1 MMEWW
6 NNDTNK
12 TNPNFLAQYS
22 NIPVVQHSSSQ
33 PTLPIFQYS
42 KKVFMFKRVRYL
54 FVKELIQVLRDK
66 RLRITLIFPPIF
78 QLIVFG
84 YAANLDV
91 KNINTA
97 VRDLDQT
104 VESRELINRFGSS
117 KYFNIISYPQTPKE
131 IEALI
136 KKGDIILSIE
146 IPSDFSRKLKKG
158 DTATVQIILDGT
170 ESNTAMISLG
180 YLGRILSEYSTMIM
194 IKRLNRQGMVGF
206 EEAGVELEHRIWFN
220 PNAESRLF
228 YVPGV
233 IASIAF
239 LLPIILTAQAIVRER
254 EIGTLEQ
261 IMVTPI
267 RSWELMLGKTLP
279 FAMIGLADA
288 IMIALI
294 GVFWFEVPLRGNP
307 FILLLGSVFF
317 LMSSVGIGLFISTI
331 SSTQQQAQ
339 ISTFFFMMPAFILS
353 GFAFPLENMP
363 EWLQYITYA
372 NPLRYF
378 LIIIRGVFLKG
389 NGLDILW
396 PQMLALVI
404 LGGLTI
410 FLSSMR
416 FQKRLK

>member
-1 MMEWW
+1 
-6 NNDTNK
+6 
-12 TNPNFLAQYS
+12 
-22 NIPVVQHSSSQ
+22 
-33 PTLPIFQYS
+33 
-42 KKVFMFKRVRYL
+42 MFKRVRFL
-54 FVKELIQVLRDK
+54 FFKELIQVLRDK

-97 VRDLDQT
+97 IRDLDQS

-136 KKGDIILSIE
+136 KKGDVILSIE
-146 IPSDFSRKLKKG
+146 IPNDFSRKLKKG
-158 DTATVQIILDGT
+158 DTAIVQIILDGT
-170 ESNTAMISLG
+170 ESNTAMIALG

-254 EIGTLEQ
+254 EMGTLEQ

-279 FAMIGLADA
+279 FAMIGLLDA

-307 FILLLGSVFF
+307 FILLLGSILF

-363 EWLQYITYA
+363 EWLQMITYA

-396 PQMLALVI
+396 PEMLALAI

-410 FLSSMR
+410 LLSSLR

>member
-1 MMEWW
+1 
-6 NNDTNK
+6 
-12 TNPNFLAQYS
+12 
-22 NIPVVQHSSSQ
+22 
-33 PTLPIFQYS
+33 
-42 KKVFMFKRVRYL
+42 MFKRVRFL

-91 KNINTA
+91 KHINTA
-97 VRDLDQT
+97 VRDLDRS
-104 VESRELINRFGSS
+104 VESRELITRFGSS
-117 KYFNIISYPQTPKE
+117 KYFDIISYPQTPKE

-136 KKGDIILSIE
+136 KKGDVILSIE
-146 IPSDFSRKLKKG
+146 IPSDFSKKLKKG
-158 DTATVQIILDGT
+158 NTAAVQIILDGT
-170 ESNTAMISLG
+170 ESNTAMIALG
-180 YLGRILSEYSTMIM
+180 YVSRILTEYSTTIM

-206 EEAGVELEHRIWFN
+206 EEAGVELEQRIWFN

-239 LLPIILTAQAIVRER
+239 LIPIILTAQAIVRER

-267 RSWELMLGKTLP
+267 RSWELMVGKTLP
-279 FAMIGLADA
+279 FAMIGLVDA

-307 FILLLGSVFF
+307 LILLLGNVLF

-396 PQMLALVI
+396 SEMLALAI
-404 LGGLTI
+404 LGGFMIL
-410 FLSSMR
+410 LSSLR
-416 FQKRLK
+416 FRKRLK

>member
-1 MMEWW
+1 
-6 NNDTNK
+6 
-12 TNPNFLAQYS
+12 
-22 NIPVVQHSSSQ
+22 
-33 PTLPIFQYS
+33 
-42 KKVFMFKRVRYL
+42 MFKRVRFL

-66 RLRITLIFPPIF
+66 RMRITLIFPPIF

-91 KNINTA
+91 KHINTA

-104 VESRELINRFGSS
+104 VESRELLNRFGSS
-117 KYFNIISYPQTPKE
+117 KYFDIISYPQTPKE
-131 IEALI
+131 VEALI
-136 KKGDIILSIE
+136 KKGDVILSIE

-170 ESNTAMISLG
+170 ESNTAMIALG
-180 YLGRILSEYSTMIM
+180 YVGRILSEYSTMIM
-194 IKRLNRQGMVGF
+194 IKRLNREGMVDF

-279 FAMIGLADA
+279 FALIGLADA

-307 FILLLGSVFF
+307 LILLLGNVFF

-363 EWLQYITYA
+363 EWLQTITYA

-404 LGGLTI
+404 LGGFMI
-410 FLSSMR
+410 VLSSMR

>member
-1 MMEWW
+1 M
-6 NNDTNK
+6 
-12 TNPNFLAQYS
+12 F
-22 NIPVVQHSSSQ
+22 
-33 PTLPIFQYS
+33 
-42 KKVFMFKRVRYL
+42 FMFKRVRFL

-91 KNINTA
+91 KHINTA
-97 VRDLDQT
+97 VRDLDQS
-104 VESRELINRFGSS
+104 VESRELITRFGSS
-117 KYFNIISYPQTPKE
+117 KYFDIISYPQTPKE

-136 KKGDIILSIE
+136 KKGDVILSIE
-146 IPSDFSRKLKKG
+146 IPSDFSKKLKKG
-158 DTATVQIILDGT
+158 NTATVQIILDGT
-170 ESNTAMISLG
+170 ESNTAMIALG
-180 YLGRILSEYSTMIM
+180 YVGRILSEYSTTIM
-194 IKRLNRQGMVGF
+194 IKRLNREGMVGF
-206 EEAGVELEHRIWFN
+206 EEAGVELEQRIWFN

-239 LLPIILTAQAIVRER
+239 LIPIILTAQAIVRER

-267 RSWELMLGKTLP
+267 RSWELMVGKTLP
-279 FAMIGLADA
+279 FAMIGLVDA

-307 FILLLGSVFF
+307 LILLLGNVLF

-396 PQMLALVI
+396 SEMLALAI
-404 LGGLTI
+404 LGGFMIL
-410 FLSSMR
+410 LSSLR